1 MTDEE
6 KKDASEEVAPEAP
19 ETTSKEE
26 VKEETKK
33 EKLKEE
39 TSVESKVE
47 KTETVSEQTD
57 EEVAEEIVEE
67 KEEAPTGPVYKTKLE
82 NFDDLKPGQTVRLH
96 ERIKDISPKGQE
108 RERIQVFEGII
119 LGLKGGGVSRT
130 LTIKKISKGGYAVEK
145 IFPINSPVIAKI
157 ELVKTARVRRAKL
170 GYLKNPKRRFKRK
183 LKETH
188 EKK

>member
-1 MTDEE
+1 MTEEE
-6 KKDASEEVAPEAP
+6 KKEVEEKAPEANP
-19 ETTSKEE
+19 ETSEKE
-26 VKEETKK
+26 T
-33 EKLKEE
+33 
-39 TSVESKVE
+39 
-47 KTETVSEQTD
+47 
-57 EEVAEEIVEE
+57 
-67 KEEAPTGPVYKTKLE
+67 KEEAPAEAEETTSQEAPAQAEAEETKEEAEPESTEPVHVTKMVG
-82 NFDDLKPGQTVRLH
+82 FDDLRPGQTIRLH
-96 ERIKDISPKGQE
+96 ERIKDVSPKGQE

-119 LGLKGGGVSRT
+119 LGIKGAGISRT

-157 ELVKTARVRRAKL
+157 ELVKTAKVRRAKL